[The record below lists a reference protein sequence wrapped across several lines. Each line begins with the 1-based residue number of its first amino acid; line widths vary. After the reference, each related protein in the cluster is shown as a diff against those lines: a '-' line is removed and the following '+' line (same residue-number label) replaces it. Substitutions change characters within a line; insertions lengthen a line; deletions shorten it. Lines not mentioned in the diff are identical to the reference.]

1 MSLPFEITQQLE
13 ELRAVINQHNYRYY
27 ALDDPSVPDAEYDR
41 LMRDLQAIEAKYPE
55 AVNPESPTQRVGA
68 EPLEGFNQIQH
79 EVPMLSLDNVFNTEE
94 LLDFDRRITER
105 LDSDTG
111 FRLVCEPKLDGAAV
125 SLLYRNGKLERGATR
140 GDGSVGEDI
149 THNVRTI
156 KSIPLTLMGEGY
168 PDVIEVRGEIYM
180 PKKGFDKLN
189 ERARANDE
197 KTFVNPR
204 NAAAGSLRML
214 DARITAERPLEM
226 CCYSVGLVEGGDLP
240 NDHSAILEQLQQ
252 WGFRI
257 NSEMRVVD
265 NVNGCLEYHDYL
277 LAKRNSLP
285 YDIDGIVYKVDNLDL
300 QQQLGFTAKG
310 PRWAIAHKFPA
321 EEEITKLLGVDFQV
335 GRTGAIT
342 PVARLEPVFVGGVTV
357 SNATLHNRDEIKRLG
372 VKVNDTVV
380 VRRAGDVIP
389 QVAKVVLER
398 RGDDVI
404 DIQFPERCPV
414 CDSDVERVK
423 IVKYNKGGR
432 TEEEGA
438 AYRCVGRL
446 VCQAQLN
453 QAIIHYASRKALDI
467 DGLGEKIVEQLVG
480 EGLVKSP
487 ADLYKL
493 KFEDLHE
500 LEGFAELS
508 AKNLLAAIADRKT
521 VPLSKLVF
529 ALGIP
534 DVGEETAKVLA
545 EAFGSIEKIRRA
557 LPELLVHLPDVGREV
572 ANEITGFF
580 ADSHNAAVIDDLI
593 AVGVNASDA
602 GDIGAKYQG
611 AITMTESIGRFNIP
625 GVGPTTAEN
634 LAKHFNELAPLM
646 DASADSLADIDKVS
660 AKAAE
665 SVAEFFTSE
674 DNRTKAHS
682 LEQQLLDFG
691 MHWSCEQREVA
702 ALPLD
707 GLIYVV
713 TGTLETMGRSDA
725 KAKLQQLGAK
735 VAGSVSKK
743 TDCVVAGPGAGSKLT
758 KAQALGVDV
767 IDEAALIALLQQH
780 DL

>member
-1 MSLPFEITQQLE
+1 MSLPPQISQQLDQ
-13 ELRAVINQHNYRYY
+13 LRAVINQHNYRYY
-27 ALDDPSVPDAEYDR
+27 ALDDPSIPDAEYDR
-41 LMRDLQAIEAKYPE
+41 LMRELQAIEAQYPE
-55 AVNPESPTQRVGA
+55 VITPESPTQRVGA
-68 EPLEGFNQIQH
+68 EPLEGFNQIKH
-79 EVPMLSLDNVFNTEE
+79 KVPMLSLDNVFSTEE
-94 LLDFDRRITER
+94 LMDFDRRIIDR
-105 LDSDTG
+105 LGGDTP

-125 SLLYRNGKLERGATR
+125 SLLYRHGKLERGATR

-156 KSIPLTLMGEGY
+156 KSIPLTLMGENH
-168 PDVIEVRGEIYM
+168 PEVIEVRGEIYM
-180 PKKGFDKLN
+180 PKKGFEALN
-189 ERARANDE
+189 KRARANDE
-197 KTFVNPR
+197 KIFVNPR

-226 CCYSVGLVEGGDLP
+226 CCYSVGLVEGGNLP
-240 NDHSAILEQLQQ
+240 DNHSAILQQLQQ

-265 NVNGCLEYHDYL
+265 DINGCLQYHDYL
-277 LAKRNSLP
+277 LAKRNSLA
-285 YDIDGIVYKVDNLDL
+285 YDIDGIVYKVDDLDL
-300 QQQLGFTAKG
+300 QQRLGFTAKG

-321 EEEITKLLGVDFQV
+321 EEEITRLLGVDFQV
-335 GRTGAIT
+335 GRTGVIT

-357 SNATLHNRDEIKRLG
+357 SNATLHNRDEIERLG
-372 VKVNDTVV
+372 VKINDAVV

-398 RGDDVI
+398 RGDDAI
-404 DIQFPERCPV
+404 DIQFPQRCPI

-423 IVKYNKGGR
+423 IVKHSKAGR
-432 TEEEGA
+432 SEEEGA
-438 AYRCVGRL
+438 GYRCVGRL

-480 EGLVKSP
+480 QGLVKSP

-493 KFEDLHE
+493 RFEDLHQ

-508 AKNLLAAIADRKT
+508 AKNLLAAIAERKS
-521 VPLSKLVF
+521 VPLNKLIF

-545 EAFGSIEKIRRA
+545 DALGSIDRIRLA
-557 LPELLVHLPDVGREV
+557 LPELLVHLPDIGREV

-593 AVGVNASDA
+593 NVGVSANNAS
-602 GDIGAKYQG
+602 DIGAKYQG
-611 AITMTESIGRFNIP
+611 AMTMAESVSRFNIP
-625 GVGPTTAEN
+625 GVGPTTAEH
-634 LAKHFNELAPLM
+634 LAGHFNELTDLM
-646 DASADSLADIDKVS
+646 DASVETLATVNKVS
-660 AKAAE
+660 AKAAR
-665 SVAEFFTSE
+665 SLAEFFDND
-674 DNRTKAHS
+674 DNRSKVH
-682 LEQQLLDFG
+682 LFEQQLLDFG
-691 MHWSCEQREVA
+691 MHWRCQRQEIA
-702 ALPLD
+702 ALPLE

-725 KAKLQQLGAK
+725 KTRLQALGAK

-758 KAQALGVDV
+758 KAQELGVDV
-767 IDEAALIALLQQH
+767 IDEATLMALFESYNV
-780 DL
+780 